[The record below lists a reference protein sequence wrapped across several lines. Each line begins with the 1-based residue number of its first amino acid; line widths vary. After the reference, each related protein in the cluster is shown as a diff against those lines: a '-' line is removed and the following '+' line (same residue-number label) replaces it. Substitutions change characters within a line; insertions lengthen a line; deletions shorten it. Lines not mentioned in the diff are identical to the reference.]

1 MRATVAFARVL
12 IIAATGLA
20 LSGCGPFLPGFEGI
34 LGIHSWTHN
43 VPVSAVAT
51 TVQCELKDF
60 LQTHSRYLDPKK
72 SAAVQLTLQSDNSG
86 GVTYVGIDLNR
97 IGLSSVAELVSSQNK
112 APNLQAGLQ
121 GKSVTSSQIEFDV
134 PQTLA
139 GLQRVRCDD
148 SVRRLPIPLDLDSWL
163 TRFFKNLEAHGD
175 NTDTTCMSRVTVK
188 TQFQLVV
195 PIKGGVNPLF
205 GTAFIL
211 PISGLNF
218 EFSPAFTHTLQVAFS
233 LNRHGPPNKPGVC
246 PNTPS
251 TQPGVSIRADSGGGL
266 RSASRPLPA

>member
-1 MRATVAFARVL
+1 MRAKVAFVRAV
-12 IIAATGLA
+12 IIAAFGFA
-20 LSGCGPFLPGFEGI
+20 LGGCAPFLPGFEGI

-51 TVQCELKDF
+51 TVQCELKVF
-60 LQTHSRYLDPKK
+60 LRTHSRYLDPSK
-72 SAAVQLTLQSDNSG
+72 SAAVQLSLQSDNSG

-97 IGLSSVAELVSSQNK
+97 IGLRSLAELVSSQNK

-134 PQTLA
+134 RQTLA
-139 GLQRVRCDD
+139 GLERVRCDD
-148 SVRRLPIPLDLDSWL
+148 SVRQLPIPLDLDSWL
-163 TRFFKNLEAHGD
+163 TRFFKNLEAHRD
-175 NTDTTCMSRVTVK
+175 NTDTACMSKVTLK

-195 PIKGGVNPLF
+195 PIKGGVNPVF

-218 EFSPAFTHTLQVAFS
+218 EFTPAFTHTLQVAFS
-233 LNRHGPPNKPGVC
+233 LNRNGPPNKPGVC
-246 PNTPS
+246 PTVPETRPN
-251 TQPGVSIRADSGGGL
+251 VSI
-266 RSASRPLPA
+266 

>member
-1 MRATVAFARVL
+1 MRAKVAFARVV
-12 IIAATGLA
+12 IIVAIGFA
-20 LSGCGPFLPGFEGI
+20 LGGCGPFLPGFEGI

-72 SAAVQLTLQSDNSG
+72 SAGVQLTLQSDNSG
-86 GVTYVGIDLNR
+86 AVTYVGIDLNR

-134 PQTLA
+134 PQTLE
-139 GLQRVRCDD
+139 GLKRVRCDD

-163 TRFFKNLEAHGD
+163 TRFFKNLEAHAD
-175 NTDTTCMSRVTVK
+175 NTDTTCMSKVTVR

-211 PISGLNF
+211 PISGLSF

-233 LNRHGPPNKPGVC
+233 LNRNGPPNKLGVC
-246 PNTPS
+246 PKTDP
-251 TQPGVSIRADSGGGL
+251 TVPGVSIRAESRGGVSFGL
-266 RSASRPLPA
+266 RHLLA

>member
-1 MRATVAFARVL
+1 MRAAVAFARAA
-12 IIAATGLA
+12 IIAAFGFA
-20 LSGCGPFLPGFEGI
+20 LGGCAPFLPGFEGI
-34 LGIHSWTHN
+34 LGVHSWTHN

-51 TVQCELKDF
+51 TVQCELKVF
-60 LQTHSRYLDPKK
+60 VRSHSRYLDPSK
-72 SAAVQLTLQSDNSG
+72 SAAVQLSLQSDNSG
-86 GVTYVGIDLNR
+86 AVTYVGIDLNR
-97 IGLSSVAELVSSQNK
+97 IGLGSLAQLVSSQNK

-139 GLQRVRCDD
+139 GLERVRCDD

-163 TRFFKNLEAHGD
+163 TRFFRNLEAHRD
-175 NTDTTCMSRVTVK
+175 NTDTTCMSKVTLK

-195 PIKGGVNPLF
+195 PIKGGVNPVF
-205 GTAFIL
+205 GPAFIL

-233 LNRHGPPNKPGVC
+233 LNRSGPPNRAGVC
-246 PNTPS
+246 PKAPA
-251 TQPGVSIRADSGGGL
+251 TQPGVSI
-266 RSASRPLPA
+266 